1 MYNADEIQNIIKQ
14 KFESFAVVGKPEELY
29 APVSYT
35 LNLNGKRIRPT
46 LLLMACDLFG
56 GDIEIASDSAIGL
69 ELFHNFTL
77 IHDDIMDNAPL
88 RRGKETVFKKWNA
101 NIAILSGDTMFAL
114 AYKQVIKTQTPYL
127 QKVLDVFTKTAIE
140 VCEGQQM
147 DLNFESLNNVSIP
160 DYLEMIR
167 LKTAVLIGASLKIGA
182 LLAGADDKNTD
193 NLYKYG
199 ESVGIAFQLKDD
211 YLDAFGD
218 EKKFGKKTGGDI
230 AANKKTY
237 LYLKAYEMADDAT
250 KKILIHYFNKNTDN
264 PNMEEKISA
273 VKDIFLKL
281 NVHTFIENDINSYY
295 KKAIGYLNNVTLP
308 EIKKEILV
316 NFSNSLM
323 YRDV

>member
-1 MYNADEIQNIIKQ
+1 MYNADEIQTFIKQ
-14 KFESFAVVGKPEELY
+14 KFESFSIVGKPEELY
-29 APVSYT
+29 APISYT

-56 GDIEIASDSAIGL
+56 GDIDIASDSAIGL

-88 RRGKETVFKKWNA
+88 RRGKETVYKKWNS

-140 VCEGQQM
+140 VCEGQQL
-147 DLNFESLNNVSIP
+147 DLNFESLNNVSIT

-182 LLAGADDKNTD
+182 LLAGTEETNSI
-193 NLYKYG
+193 NLYKFG
-199 ESVGIAFQLKDD
+199 ENVGIAFQLKDD

-230 AANKKTY
+230 VANKKTY
-237 LYLKAYEMADDAT
+237 LYIKACELADEIT
-250 KKILIHYFNKNTDN
+250 RKSLIHYFNENTENSN
-264 PNMEEKISA
+264 PDKKIKA
-273 VKDIFLKL
+273 VKDIFIEL
-281 NVHTFIENDINSYY
+281 NVNKFIEDDINTYY
-295 KKAIGYLNNVTLP
+295 KKAIAYLNNVTLP
-308 EIKKEILV
+308 EVKKEILV

-323 YRDV
+323 YRDF